1 MGVEIHSCIGSVVA
15 VGVAVVGDEGILL
28 ACLGRAGFWKWASF
42 CYRIQMP
49 GVLLFQFLDFAVALT
64 IIISK
69 GVDRSDEIPSNE
81 EYEKN
86 FEEQ

>member
-1 MGVEIHSCIGSVVA
+1 MGVEIHSCIGSVVG
-15 VGVAVVGDEGILL
+15 VGVAVVGDESILL
-28 ACLGRAGFWKWASF
+28 ACLGRAGFWNWASF

-69 GVDRSDEIPSNE
+69 CVDRNDEIPSNE